1 MSGPPGPWAVRVN
14 VCVPAANPVTVC
26 VPAVAVLLRPGPVT
40 VTEEALLVLHVRVVE
55 PGARPVVGLAEIA
68 PATAAA
74 SVTVTVAVC
83 VAGPFGPCAVIV

>member
-1 MSGPPGPWAVRVN
+1 M
-14 VCVPAANPVTVC
+14 PAANPATVC
-26 VPAVAVLLRPGPVT
+26 VPAGAVLFSPGPDT

-74 SVTVTVAVC
+74 SVTVTVTVC
-83 VAGPFGPCAVIV
+83 VAGPFGPWAVIV